1 MYQLRLLINLVLLF
15 TFPSMVLSAYT
26 KIPIYTVNAE
36 ESRPLSLS
44 SYDDILGLIDDLE
57 YGELENRC
65 SLAEL
70 DNITAFLA
78 GLAKQGTLSDQ
89 FQEIYDL
96 EQDLVAIA
104 KAKDN
109 PYYFAFDLQ
118 DDFAIHPAIYYGDE
132 LFIRCNWFSKQWRQA
147 KNFVQKHKKAI
158 IIGAVIIVAV
168 ATIYGIAVAT
178 STAGAGAATAAA
190 GGSGGSHSSSSDN
203 NYIAPPPQNLSSS
216 LPEAFSASIQPILTD
231 QINSFKD
238 YLHTDPFF
246 PAIDSPVPYSDFS
259 LGEHGRILGSLFTH
273 ESLKNLEI
281 ELPNQPLPAF
291 GHQEVDKSFATDYTP
306 IIANSEKGEF
316 QTLLYQTRGEKA
328 LNAGFLD
335 LALHDFGKVIE
346 LNPTTPIPYLERG
359 KAFFE
364 AGNFEN
370 SLQDY
375 YHYTTLAQ
383 SSSFS
388 VPEFAL
394 SFSSSIPKGIYDSGE
409 GLFLFFSDFIQHPV
423 QTGQQMWDAFS
434 TLSELAHNEQWEVL
448 SEVLAPEVYQLVKDW
463 DTLSSQE
470 KGELAGYAFG
480 KHGADIIMPGA
491 VTKALSKG
499 LKGAQELGSILQ
511 RFQTAEKMLLL
522 ESFAE
527 CGNTAKF
534 AEVIQASKTTIALGE
549 DLGFSYKQLAVLKEA
564 GTLDKTVLGFFDRV
578 QKDHFWK
585 QSYSHIKRAEDFLA
599 PHSKIYL
606 PENKVRELIHQTG
619 IRTFPRPKGIPENY
633 RIRISD
639 KGGGMLYVHPENPNF
654 SIRVMPGKPYSPN
667 PLQRE
672 PYVVWQKHGKTMDVY
687 GKIVPP
693 GSQEAH
699 IPLNKYRFF

>member
-1 MYQLRLLINLVLLF
+1 
-15 TFPSMVLSAYT
+15 MVLSAHT

-78 GLAKQGTLSDQ
+78 GLAKQGMLSDQ

-118 DDFAIHPAIYYGDE
+118 DDFAIHPAIYYGNE
-132 LFIRCNWFSKQWRQA
+132 QFIRCNWFSKQWRQA

-190 GGSGGSHSSSSDN
+190 GSSGGSHSSSSQSDN
-203 NYIAPPPQNLSSS
+203 NYTAPPQNLSSS

-246 PAIDSPVPYSDFS
+246 PAIDSPVPYGDFS
-259 LGEHGRILGSLFTH
+259 LGEHGRILGSLFAH

-328 LNAGFLD
+328 LNAGFWD

-370 SLQDY
+370 SIQDY

-383 SSSFS
+383 TNSFS
-388 VPEFAL
+388 IPEFVL
-394 SFSSSIPKGIYDSGE
+394 SFSSSIPKGVYDSGE
-409 GLFLFFSDFIQHPV
+409 GMFLFFSDFIKHPI
-423 QTGQQMWDAFS
+423 QTGQQIWDAFS
-434 TLSELAHNEQWEVL
+434 TLNELAHNEQWEVL

-480 KHGADIIMPGA
+480 KHGSDIITPGA
-491 VTKALSKG
+491 VTKIISKG
-499 LKGAQELGSILQ
+499 FKGAQELGSILQ
-511 RFQTAEKMLLL
+511 RFQTAEKTLLL
-522 ESFAE
+522 ESLAE

-534 AEVIQASKTTIALGE
+534 AEVIQSTRTTIALGE
-549 DLGFSYKQLAVLKEA
+549 DLGFSYKQMAALKEA
-564 GTLDKTVLGFFDRV
+564 GTLDRTVLGVFDRV

-585 QSYSHIKRAEDFLA
+585 RSYQIIKNAEDFLK
-599 PHSKIYL
+599 PYCKQYI
-606 PENKVRELIHQTG
+606 PEKRVRELIHQTG
-619 IRTFPRPKGIPENY
+619 VRTYPRPHGIPENY
-633 RIRISD
+633 RVQISKD
-639 KGGGMLYVHPENPNF
+639 GAGMIYMHPEHNHT
-654 SIRVMPGKPYSPN
+654 SIRVMPGKPHSYN
-667 PLQRE
+667 PCQRE
-672 PYVVWQKHGKTMDVY
+672 PYVIQMKNGKAIDIF
-687 GKIVPP
+687 GNRIDPSLP
-693 GSQEAH
+693 EAH
-699 IPLNKYRFF
+699 IPLKHFKYKN